1 MSMCKY
7 PSTQYNHMY
16 MRVYI
21 HCMYMLLP
29 IGSVS
34 IRLMDSCIHTAR
46 ARPAGVVG
54 VMSPY
59 PTL

>member
-1 MSMCKY
+1 
-7 PSTQYNHMY
+7 MY
-16 MRVYI
+16 TNIYI
-21 HCMYMLLP
+21 YICIYVLLP

-54 VMSPY
+54 VISP
-59 PTL
+59 